1 MFSSVT
7 SAHFLL
13 QARKFFREH
22 SNLRPRFAKLITDIQ
37 NDPFAPH
44 LMLHPLHGRLDGC
57 HAVRLTYGYRL
68 TLTIAI
74 SEKEIVLLD
83 VGSHDTVCPL
93 AGTGTC

>member
-1 MFSSVT
+1 MFAIVT
-7 SAHFLL
+7 PDSFLR

-22 SNLRPRFAKLITDIQ
+22 PDLKPRFTKLITDLQ

-44 LMLHPLHGRLDGC
+44 LKMHPLKGRLSGC
-57 HAVRLTYGYRL
+57 HAVRLTYSYRV

-83 VGSHDTVCPL
+83 IGSHDDVYR
-93 AGTGTC
+93 